1 MRDNIFIIMHKL
13 VEQNLLLFKTQKVE
27 NILAQKFRS
36 FYMLFFF
43 VGTNSSLSLREF
55 HNILFILLNYIIN

>member
-43 VGTNSSLSLREF
+43 VGTNSSLSLRE
-55 HNILFILLNYIIN
+55 LFEISKKL